1 MRSTRIACVAALS
14 LICAVVHQSCTFSEH
29 QKVLLRSRI
38 TEAEVLAAQRAW
50 GDALVQ
56 ISLTYE
62 NQGLAAAKALAG
74 QVIDGAYGY
83 VYGAVLFKPTLTTG
97 DQVFRPNREGAL
109 AYFVGD
115 NPAYPKDKGF
125 ALKGWRSVSIA
136 NSAIFISGNVA
147 ITTGNVFITD
157 KSGAV
162 TKVDKTWTFY
172 KGEDGKL
179 RIVGHH
185 SSLPFAG

>member
-1 MRSTRIACVAALS
+1 MRSTRIACLASLAL
-14 LICAVVHQSCTFSEH
+14 IYAVVNKTWSFSGH
-29 QKVLLRSRI
+29 GLVRMRSKI
-38 TEAEVLAAQRAW
+38 TEAEVLNAQKAW
-50 GDALVQ
+50 GEALVQ

-125 ALKGWRSVSIA
+125 ALKGWRSVSIV
-136 NSAIFISGNVA
+136 NSAIFIEGNTAVTVGNVL
-147 ITTGNVFITD
+147 ITD
-157 KSGAV
+157 KSGTV
-162 TKVDKTWTFY
+162 TKVDKTWAFY
-172 KGEDGKL
+172 KGRDRKL
-179 RIVGHH
+179 RIVAHH
-185 SSLPFAG
+185 SSLPYAG

>member
-38 TEAEVLAAQRAW
+38 TEEEVLAAQRAW

-125 ALKGWRSVSIA
+125 ALKGWRSVSIV
-136 NSAIFISGNVA
+136 NSAIFIEGNVA
-147 ITTGNVFITD
+147 VTVGNVLITD

-162 TKVDKTWTFY
+162 TKVDKTWAFY
-172 KGEDGKL
+172 KGRDRKL
-179 RIVGHH
+179 RIVAHH